1 MRVAVSP
8 RTQQIIPL
16 QSWTTLKIVWWAQ
29 QKNLKKF
36 LPCEQRLDT
45 IVCFL
50 NYIVLLSAPVKSL
63 ARWLL
68 KTFVSLMCRIWRFM
82 KIEGRCSPRQLQRT
96 RQIHSSVNDPLV
108 LGIHQSPLCPQHH
121 GPATLHLPHY
131 SRGTVHIQNSM
142 NLYFHL
148 SAAVQNHLISV
159 LSHAMLAV
167 CCVLGS

>member
-1 MRVAVSP
+1 V
-8 RTQQIIPL
+8 
-16 QSWTTLKIVWWAQ
+16 Q

-36 LPCEQRLDT
+36 LPCEQRFDT

-50 NYIVLLSAPVKSL
+50 NYIVLLSALVKSL

-82 KIEGRCSPRQLQRT
+82 KIEGKCSPRQLQRT
-96 RQIHSSVNDPLV
+96 HQIHSSVNDPLL

-131 SRGTVHIQNSM
+131 SRGTVTDTK
-142 NLYFHL
+142 LDEF
-148 SAAVQNHLISV
+148 V
-159 LSHAMLAV
+159 LSPVSSHSKSSYFCPFTCYASCML
-167 CCVLGS
+167 CIGQLTSHLL